1 MLIGHLRYNTFLV
14 LYPLGVTGELV
25 CFYNVWSQINDIKPE
40 NKPFSIFMPNNINI
54 IFDYAFFIKWLV
66 PIISKYYKNFKAQ
79 SKIYFEELRKQR
91 EKESLIVPE
100 IYK

>member
-25 CFYNVWSQINDIKPE
+25 CFCNVWTKIKDVKPE

-54 IFDYAFFIKWLV
+54 IFDYAFFIKWLI
-66 PIISKYYKNFKAQ
+66 PIIY
-79 SKIYFEELRKQR
+79 
-91 EKESLIVPE
+91 IVFFPQLFMHMW
-100 IYK
+100 I